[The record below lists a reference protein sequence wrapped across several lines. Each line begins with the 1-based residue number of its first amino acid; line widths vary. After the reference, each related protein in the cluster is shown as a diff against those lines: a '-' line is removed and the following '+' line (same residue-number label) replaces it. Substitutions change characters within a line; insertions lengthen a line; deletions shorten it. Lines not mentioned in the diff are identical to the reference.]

1 MKMDDDPT
9 SSKQYIFVREWVLQI
24 KDSVNQVWAIIDWIH
39 ARKIRKHNLKG
50 ITLFGQVRG

>member
-1 MKMDDDPT
+1 MDDDPT
-9 SSKQYIFVREWVLQI
+9 SPKQYIFVREWVLQI